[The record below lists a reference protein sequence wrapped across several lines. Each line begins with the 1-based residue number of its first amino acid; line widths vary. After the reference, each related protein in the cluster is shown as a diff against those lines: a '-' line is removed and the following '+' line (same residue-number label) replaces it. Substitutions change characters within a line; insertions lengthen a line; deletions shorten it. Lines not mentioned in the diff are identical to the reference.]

1 MTALECWKE
10 QRAELLSTL
19 NEQTEIGDVVY
30 AARHAI
36 LQTEQNTLASQ
47 NDDVLRQQMGI
58 LFAMLKNSVALLNVP
73 VASMAWAAVSRKEE
87 KNRQP
92 GLPFLLCALA
102 LLIAAFLWCYAK
114 GDLLG
119 WLLPLAA
126 LITGASALFI
136 NSRAQRKAA
145 RQPKEPLRT
154 TQTVNAEQLIGA
166 IEAQMVMIDR
176 CATDFAYLNKSL
188 RTPAG
193 GSVWQNLDAVSELL
207 ETIYA
212 YDDELRQQAEEA
224 MQQLLTEM
232 GLEAVDY
239 SAESE
244 KLFTQ
249 LPSKTMTRTLCPAL
263 LSAED
268 HRLLRRGTAVVGRA
282 A

>member
-10 QRAELLSTL
+10 QRAELVSTL
-19 NEQTEIGDVVY
+19 NEQTEISDVIY

-58 LFAMLKNSVALLNVP
+58 LFTMLKNSVNLLSVP
-73 VASMAWAAVSRKEE
+73 VASTAWAAVSRKDE
-87 KNRQP
+87 KGKQP
-92 GLPFLLCALA
+92 GLPLLLCAVG
-102 LLIAAFLWCYAK
+102 LLIAAFLWSYAK
-114 GDLLG
+114 RDLLG

-126 LITGASALFI
+126 LITGASALII
-136 NSRAQRKAA
+136 NANARRKAA
-145 RQPKEPLRT
+145 QQPRETLRT
-154 TQTVNAEQLIGA
+154 TQTVNAEQLVGA

-193 GSVWQNLDAVSELL
+193 GSGWQNLDAVSELL

-212 YDDELRQQAEEA
+212 YDDELRQQADA
-224 MQQLLTEM
+224 AVQQLLTEM

-239 SAESE
+239 TAESE

-268 HRLLRRGTAVVGRA
+268 HRLLRRGTAVVSRA